1 VLPFRA
7 MRPAYE
13 IRYVGP
19 PGWRRLAPVTR
30 ATLVLTVVGYVAG
43 LVPEI
48 PVSLLTAVPER
59 IVPGGELW
67 RLVTYPL
74 VNVGIVSVLFSLL
87 LLWSFGSELEPEWGS
102 RSYALFLGL
111 ATISGGALG
120 VAASLLLASPFGAG
134 YGLAGPLTAV
144 IVAWTL
150 EGPSRPT
157 NFFGVL
163 PMTRKVF
170 GVIAIVV
177 VAFGE
182 LEQTHSVARLVFVLG
197 GLPVSWW
204 WARRRPPGGRLSLR
218 PPRFLRRRRFRVV
231 GGDDERVH

>member
-1 VLPFRA
+1 

-19 PGWRRLAPVTR
+19 PGWRRLGPVTR
-30 ATLVLTVVGYVAG
+30 GTLVLTVVGYVAG
-43 LVPEI
+43 LIPEL
-48 PVSLLTAVPER
+48 PVGLLTAVPER
-59 IVPGGELW
+59 VWPGLELW

-74 VNVGIVSVLFSLL
+74 VNVGIISVLFGLL
-87 LLWSFGSELEPEWGS
+87 ILWSFGSELEPEWGS
-102 RSYALFLGL
+102 GGYGLFLVL
-111 ATISGGALG
+111 AALSGGALG
-120 VAASLLLASPFGAG
+120 VVASLLLRSPFGSG

-144 IVAWTL
+144 IAAWTL

-182 LEQTHSVARLVFVLG
+182 IEQTHSIARLVFVLG

-204 WARRRPPGGRLSLR
+204 WARRRPPGGRISLR

-231 GGDDERVH
+231 GGDEDRVH

>member
-1 VLPFRA
+1 VLPFAA
-7 MRPAYE
+7 MRPGYE
-13 IRYVGP
+13 VRFVGP
-19 PGWRRLAPVTR
+19 PGWRRMPPVTR
-30 ATLVLTVVGYVAG
+30 GTLVLTVLGYLATLFPALPVG
-43 LVPEI
+43 
-48 PVSLLTAVPER
+48 LLTAVPDR

-67 RLVTYPL
+67 RLVTYPI

-102 RSYALFLGL
+102 RSYALFLVL
-111 ATISGGALG
+111 ATLSGGILG
-120 VAASLLLASPFGAG
+120 VGAALLLGGAFGTG

-144 IVAWTL
+144 IAAWTL

-182 LEQTHSVARLVFVLG
+182 IEQTHSVARLVFVLG
-197 GLPVSWW
+197 GLPVAWW
-204 WARRRPPGGRLSLR
+204 WARRRRPGGRISLR

-231 GGDDERVH
+231 GGGDERIH

>member
-1 VLPFRA
+1 
-7 MRPAYE
+7 MRPGYE
-13 IRYVGP
+13 VRFVGP
-19 PGWRRLAPVTR
+19 PGWRRMPPVTR
-30 ATLVLTVVGYVAG
+30 GTLVLTVLGYLATLFPALPVG
-43 LVPEI
+43 
-48 PVSLLTAVPER
+48 LLTAVPDR

-102 RSYALFLGL
+102 RSYALFLVL
-111 ATISGGALG
+111 ATLSGGILG
-120 VAASLLLASPFGAG
+120 VGAALLLGGAFGTG

-144 IVAWTL
+144 IAAWTL

-182 LEQTHSVARLVFVLG
+182 IEQTHSVARLVFVLG
-197 GLPVSWW
+197 GLPVAWW
-204 WARRRPPGGRLSLR
+204 WARRRRPGGRISLR

-231 GGDDERVH
+231 GGGDGRVH

>member
-1 VLPFRA
+1 
-7 MRPAYE
+7 MRPGYE
-13 IRYVGP
+13 VRFVGP
-19 PGWRRLAPVTR
+19 PGWRRMPPVTR
-30 ATLVLTVVGYVAG
+30 GTLVLTVLGYLATLFPALPVG
-43 LVPEI
+43 
-48 PVSLLTAVPER
+48 LLTAVPDR
-59 IVPGGELW
+59 IAPGGELW

-102 RSYALFLGL
+102 RSYALFLVL
-111 ATISGGALG
+111 ATLSGGILG
-120 VAASLLLASPFGAG
+120 VGAALLLGGAFGTG

-144 IVAWTL
+144 IAAWTL

-182 LEQTHSVARLVFVLG
+182 IEQTHSVARLVFVLG
-197 GLPVSWW
+197 GLPVAWW
-204 WARRRPPGGRLSLR
+204 WARRRRPGGRISLR

-231 GGDDERVH
+231 GGGDERIH

>member
-1 VLPFRA
+1 MLPFAA
-7 MRPAYE
+7 MRPGYE
-13 IRYVGP
+13 VRFVGP
-19 PGWRRLAPVTR
+19 PGWRRMPPVTR
-30 ATLVLTVVGYVAG
+30 GTLVLTVLGYLATLFPALPVG
-43 LVPEI
+43 
-48 PVSLLTAVPER
+48 LLTAVPDR
-59 IVPGGELW
+59 IVPGGEPW

-102 RSYALFLGL
+102 RSYALFLVL
-111 ATISGGALG
+111 ATLSGGILG
-120 VAASLLLASPFGAG
+120 VGAALLLGGAFGTG

-144 IVAWTL
+144 IAAWTL

-182 LEQTHSVARLVFVLG
+182 IEQTHSVARLVFVLG
-197 GLPVSWW
+197 GLPVAWW
-204 WARRRPPGGRLSLR
+204 WARRRRPGGRISLR

-231 GGDDERVH
+231 GGGDERIH

>member
-1 VLPFRA
+1 
-7 MRPAYE
+7 MRPGHE
-13 IRYVGP
+13 IRYIGP

-30 ATLVLTVVGYVAG
+30 ATLVLTVLGYLSTLFPALPVG
-43 LVPEI
+43 
-48 PVSLLTAVPER
+48 LLTAVPDR
-59 IVPGGELW
+59 IVPGGEVW

-74 VNVGIVSVLFSLL
+74 VNLGIVSVLFGLL

-102 RSYALFLGL
+102 RGYALFLVL
-111 ATISGGALG
+111 ATVSGAVLG
-120 VAASLLLASPFGAG
+120 VGAALILGGTFGTG

-144 IVAWTL
+144 IAAWTL
-150 EGPSRPT
+150 EGSSRPT
-157 NFFGVL
+157 NFFGIL

-204 WARRRPPGGRLSLR
+204 WARQRPRGGGLSLR
-218 PPRFLRRRRFRVV
+218 PPRFFRRRRFRVV
-231 GGDDERVH
+231 GRDDERVH

>member
-1 VLPFRA
+1 
-7 MRPAYE
+7 MRSAYQ
-13 IRYVGP
+13 IRTVGP
-19 PGWRRLAPVTR
+19 PGWRRLGPVTR
-30 ATLVLTVVGYVAG
+30 AALVLTSLGYLAA
-43 LVPEI
+43 LFPAF
-48 PVSLLTAVPER
+48 PVDLLTAVPNR
-59 IVPGGELW
+59 IVPAGEVW

-74 VNVGIVSVLFSLL
+74 VNVGIISVLFGLL

-102 RSYALFLGL
+102 RGFALF
-111 ATISGGALG
+111 
-120 VAASLLLASPFGAG
+120 LLLASLSGAVLGVGAALLLGGAFGTG

-144 IVAWTL
+144 IAAWML

-170 GVIAIVV
+170 ALIAILV

-204 WARRRPPGGRLSLR
+204 WARRRPFRGRLSFR
-218 PPRFLRRRRFRVV
+218 PPRFFRRRRFRVI
-231 GGDDERVH
+231 GGDDDRIH

>member
-1 VLPFRA
+1 

-19 PGWRRLAPVTR
+19 PGWRRLGPVTR
-30 ATLVLTVVGYVAG
+30 ATLVLTVVGYLAG
-43 LVPEI
+43 LIPEL
-48 PVSLLTAVPER
+48 PVGLLTAVPER
-59 IVPGGELW
+59 VWPGLELW

-74 VNVGIVSVLFSLL
+74 VNVGIISVLFGLL
-87 LLWSFGSELEPEWGS
+87 ILWSFGSELEPEWGS
-102 RSYALFLGL
+102 GGYALFLVL
-111 ATISGGALG
+111 AALSGGVLG
-120 VAASLLLASPFGAG
+120 VAASLLLQSPFGSG

-182 LEQTHSVARLVFVLG
+182 LEQTHSIARLVFVLG

-204 WARRRPPGGRLSLR
+204 WARRRPPGGKISLR

-231 GGDDERVH
+231 GGDEDRVH